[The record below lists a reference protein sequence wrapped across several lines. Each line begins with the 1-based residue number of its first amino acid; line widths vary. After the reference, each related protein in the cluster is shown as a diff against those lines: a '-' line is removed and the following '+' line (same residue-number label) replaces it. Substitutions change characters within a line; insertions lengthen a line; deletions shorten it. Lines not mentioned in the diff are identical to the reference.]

1 MGTTTQKLQKV
12 LTSKNA
18 IKTAIKNKTGVA
30 PGDKMSTYP
39 SNINNLTIKTD
50 APMRVIGNGYYFQ
63 GNNIEWEAYPLST
76 IQADQ
81 ACMFQNDESIT
92 YLNLGAYLK
101 DVKPTYLNSMFEN
114 GYISSFDFGNVDL
127 SQIKDGRFQS
137 MFLNSQLTEVNF
149 ITNENKAPLDANYE
163 YMFSGA
169 YLDSFS
175 MENLDF
181 GDANMQY
188 FLNYNNNMT
197 TLNFKN
203 ITFGSNIDYG
213 FPTLD
218 NMFSDCHSLTSVNFD
233 NVHIYNATAKKM
245 FYNCKTLTTLDFS
258 KCYFSAKPGLKINV
272 DSMFSS
278 CVKLTSLTILD
289 NLNNFSFA
297 DNANPFNGIKT
308 SGTFYYDPYWYT
320 EDSPV
325 EDTKF
330 YKSLPS
336 TWKKVALTYT
346 ITKNKS
352 LSIAPVA
359 DQIVNQFATT
369 VDIVYQLNTDGKI
382 SSRVITDRV
391 IQDVAQASCTKNTTG
406 KDRTVTLSYTKN
418 GLTAKTTVV
427 QKYLT
432 STFDLNGSS
441 WKKSTSALVTG
452 TYKYECYGGGEEINN
467 LDETMYVTIPVGINS
482 IQFDCYSDTE
492 ASDYMYI
499 EDITYYKGYALEVSG
514 ENYHTSVVISFE
526 DYFGEEWDK
535 TQPIDFSIRYTKD
548 GSVTEGTD
556 KVYFGLTL
564 LS

>member
-18 IKTAIKNKTGVA
+18 IKTAIKNKTGVD
-30 PGDKMSTYP
+30 PGDKMSTYA
-39 SNINNLTIKTD
+39 SKINNLTIKTD
-50 APMRVIGNGYYFQ
+50 APMRVTSNGYYFQ
-63 GNNIEWEAYPLST
+63 GNDMEWEAYPLST

-81 ACMFQNDESIT
+81 SDMFSGDECIT
-92 YLNLGAYLK
+92 YLNLGGYLK
-101 DVKPTYLNSMFEN
+101 GVKPTRLDGMFASS
-114 GYISSFDFGNVDL
+114 YIYSFDFGNVDL
-127 SQIKDGRFQS
+127 SQIGYKGFQN
-137 MFLNSQLTEVNF
+137 MFCDSQLTEVNF
-149 ITNENKAPLDANYE
+149 ITNENKAPIDSNYE
-163 YMFSGA
+163 YMFQGT

-188 FLNYNNNMT
+188 FLYYNIYMT

-203 ITFGSNIDYG
+203 ITFGSNTESY

-218 NMFSDCHSLTSVNFD
+218 CMFKDCHTLTSVNFD
-233 NVHIYNATAKKM
+233 NVHIYNATAKEM

-258 KCYFSAKPGLKINV
+258 KCYFSVTPDSTIDV

-278 CVKLTSLTILD
+278 CSKLTSLTILD

-297 DNANPFNGIKT
+297 DANKPFDSIKT
-308 SGTFYYDPYWYT
+308 NGNFYYDPYWYT

-330 YKSLPS
+330 YQSLPS
-336 TWKKVALTYT
+336 TWKKVALTYN

-359 DQIVNQFATT
+359 EQIVNQFATT

-382 SSRVITDRV
+382 SSRVITDR
-391 IQDVAQASCTKNTTG
+391 IMSGVAQVSCTKNTTG

-432 STFDLNGSS
+432 PTFDIDDSS
-441 WKKSTSALVTG
+441 WKTSTSTLVTG
-452 TYKYECYGGGEEINN
+452 TYKYECYGGGE
-467 LDETMYVTIPVGINS
+467 DVDSVAYYMYVTIPAGING
-482 IQFDCYSDTE
+482 IKFDVHTDCEYADFLQILEYDYTRSDVIYE
-492 ASDYMYI
+492 
-499 EDITYYKGYALEVSG
+499 SG
-514 ENYHTSVVISFE
+514 ESHTSAEI
-526 DYFGEEWDK
+526 YFDDLIGDEWDR
-535 TQPIDFSIRYTKD
+535 TQPMTFEISYHKD
-548 GSVTEGTD
+548 GSVTEGADT
-556 KVYFGLTL
+556 VYFGLTFI
-564 LS
+564 S